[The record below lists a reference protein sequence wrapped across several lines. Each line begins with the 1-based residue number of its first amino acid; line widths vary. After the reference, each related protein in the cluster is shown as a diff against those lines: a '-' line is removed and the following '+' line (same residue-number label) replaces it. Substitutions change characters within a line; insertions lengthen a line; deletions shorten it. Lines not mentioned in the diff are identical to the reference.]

1 MVTVLECKPVP
12 KSKKLLQFRLADG
25 LGERTICS
33 GIAQYYP
40 NPEELV
46 GTQVCFIAN
55 FAPRKMMGIESQGM
69 ILSAVDADGRLVL
82 VQPRAKVA
90 DGATVG

>member
-1 MVTVLECKPVP
+1 MNYAIKANNLKARNKSVT
-12 KSKKLLQFRLADG
+12 
-25 LGERTICS
+25 
-33 GIAQYYP
+33 
-40 NPEELV
+40 
-46 GTQVCFIAN
+46 
-55 FAPRKMMGIESQGM
+55 SQGM